1 VRLGLLL
8 ALTVLVAS
16 AASPAI
22 AKEVTVALD
31 ELEPSFDV
39 RDRPY
44 TLRSPGGELPLVVTG
59 ISIDRVLDRAGVDPF
74 GYDGATV
81 ELGDRSVTLTRDQL
95 TDTDAFPEG
104 RPVFFTDAQGSHFL
118 RPVTGPGDDN
128 AGDLL
133 SGDGEFTIRL
143 AERGQLRV
151 TATAS
156 RTRIEA
162 GQRVTFTANVEG
174 ADGDVA
180 VRWTFDDGES
190 ASGARVRHRFDEP
203 GTYKVIVG
211 ATTPAD
217 PAGASDI
224 VTVRVGEPPP
234 GPDREGGGTN
244 DEEDAPDSGVATGAA
259 SEGGDDD
266 GAEGG
271 SGGREERRPAR
282 RRKEP
287 KPEPE
292 PEPEAESG
300 DEVEGVL
307 IAPLDSL
314 PPATAAAARTGNPA
328 PAAVAGELD
337 LPPELLVALAALA
350 MLAYGAWRERDA
362 RLSRP

>member
-8 ALTVLVAS
+8 ALTVIFAG
-16 AASPAI
+16 AASPAL
-22 AKEVTVALD
+22 AKDVTVALD
-31 ELEPSFDV
+31 ELAPSFDV
-39 RDRPY
+39 HDRPY
-44 TLRSPGGELPLVVTG
+44 TLRSADGELPLVVTG

-74 GYDGATV
+74 GYAGATV
-81 ELGDRSVTLTRDQL
+81 VLGDRSVTLTRDQL

-118 RPVTGPGDDN
+118 RPVTGPGDHN

-143 AERGQLRV
+143 AETGDLRV
-151 TATAS
+151 TASAS
-156 RTRIEA
+156 RTRIDA
-162 GQRVTFTANVEG
+162 GQRITFTAKVDG
-174 ADGDVA
+174 GDGDVS

-190 ASGARVRHRFDEP
+190 ASGTRVRHRFEEP

-211 ATTPAD
+211 ATSSAD

-234 GPDREGGGTN
+234 GPDRDGGGTN
-244 DEEDAPDSGVATGAA
+244 DEADAPDSGVAAGAP
-259 SEGGDDD
+259 SGGDDD
-266 GAEGG
+266 AASG
-271 SGGREERRPAR
+271 SGDGEERPPAR

-287 KPEPE
+287 EPKA
-292 PEPEAESG
+292 EPEADRG

-350 MLAYGAWRERDA
+350 MFAYGAWREREA

>member
-1 VRLGLLL
+1 MRLGLLL

-16 AASPAI
+16 AASPAL
-22 AKEVTVALD
+22 AKDVTVALD

-44 TLRSPGGELPLVVTG
+44 TLRSADGELPLVVTG

-74 GYDGATV
+74 GFAGATV

-104 RPVFFTDAQGSHFL
+104 RPVFFADAQGAHFL
-118 RPVTGPGDDN
+118 RPVTGPGDRN

-133 SGDGEFTIRL
+133 TGDGEFTIRL
-143 AERGQLRV
+143 AETGDLRV
-151 TATAS
+151 TASAS
-156 RTRIEA
+156 RTRIDA
-162 GQRVTFTANVEG
+162 GQRVTFTAKVEG

-190 ASGARVRHRFDEP
+190 ASGTRVRHRFDEP

-211 ATTPAD
+211 ATSSAD

-244 DEEDAPDSGVATGAA
+244 DEEDAPDSGPAAGPAGEGGGDDGAA
-259 SEGGDDD
+259 S
-266 GAEGG
+266 G
-271 SGGREERRPAR
+271 SGDREERRPAR

-287 KPEPE
+287 EPQ